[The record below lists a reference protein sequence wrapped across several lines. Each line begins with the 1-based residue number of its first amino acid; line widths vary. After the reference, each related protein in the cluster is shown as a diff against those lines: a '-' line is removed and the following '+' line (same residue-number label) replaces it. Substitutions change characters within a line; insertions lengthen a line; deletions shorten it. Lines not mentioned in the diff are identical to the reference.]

1 MLSSALYT
9 LCPLSIAVRPSEI
22 STHTAMP
29 PPELLH
35 AFFHVLI
42 EADLLQAQVHL
53 LLVSVVEGK
62 DGGGQL
68 SRKVA
73 ERRKRRGSPR

>member
-1 MLSSALYT
+1 
-9 LCPLSIAVRPSEI
+9 
-22 STHTAMP
+22 MP